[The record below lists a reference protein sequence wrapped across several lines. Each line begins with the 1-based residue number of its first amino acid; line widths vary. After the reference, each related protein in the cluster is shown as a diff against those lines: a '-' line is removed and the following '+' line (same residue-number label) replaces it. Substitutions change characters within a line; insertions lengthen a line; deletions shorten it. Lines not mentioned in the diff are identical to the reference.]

1 MKYIKQSKILISF
14 IFILFFYAVSFAQIT
29 SISVNDL
36 SLRKLQKFGAEAL
49 NMGDPYKAIVF
60 YERYCELDS
69 TDYDMMLKLAKLYQR
84 TRNYNQAAVYFK
96 KVYSKSPE
104 DHTEALYGYAQ
115 ILKNK
120 GKHEEAVEKL
130 EKFEDEYRG
139 YKYSRRDIMDEI
151 KTLKKVIEQKQ
162 TPLNVEIYHL
172 DSSINRAHIEF
183 NPLLINN
190 NKFIYGSLRADTLP
204 TIETEQGE
212 VIQKRPVRKFYQ
224 AKRTGENEWEFDG
237 EFNEQFNFPDANTGN
252 GSFSPDGKEFYFAKC
267 QPNWNN
273 KMICHIYVSKKEK
286 DGWSAPVKLGAPVN
300 VPNYSSTQP
309 SVGYITKYRRKSKIL
324 YFVSDRPVRSQG
336 GWDIWYSVF
345 DTRDSIFKR
354 VNNVGSRYINTE
366 GNEISPYFDQN
377 SRTLY
382 YSSDDKSPYGG
393 YDIYKIRGNGRRWKN
408 KEYLKYPVN
417 TGADESYYIIN
428 QWKREEAFF
437 ASNRDGTVE
446 LLHPNC
452 CDDIFSVFYK
462 DFINIALTGQIFEVP
477 PSANYIKK
485 DTSQKTPL
493 NNALAEV
500 YYFDETDS
508 SMSFLYSDTTNEN
521 GDYFVPLDPNETYR
535 VLLKKDGYFYEMVS
549 LNTKEMERSDTLH
562 KDAFLFKIPD
572 DPIVYNIY
580 YEFDSS
586 SLTKQAKNKIDTT
599 IYQILRET
607 PDIIVELSSHTDSK
621 GSDEYNQKLSQKR
634 AQSVVDYLQRKGI
647 DKKRLRAKGYGEN
660 KPIATNE
667 TEEGRAKN
675 RRTEFEVIGST
686 NPYSKLNISNMKIIK
701 KNPRGEELREKMK
714 NNR

>member
-1 MKYIKQSKILISF
+1 MKYTKYSKILISF
-14 IFILFFYAVSFAQIT
+14 IFIIFFYAVSFAQVT
-29 SISVNDL
+29 NISANKL
-36 SLRKLQKFGAEAL
+36 SLRQLQKFGAEAL
-49 NMGDPYKAIVF
+49 RMGDPYKAIVF
-60 YERYCELDS
+60 YERYCELDP
-69 TDYDMMLKLAKLYQR
+69 TDYDMMLKLAKIYQR
-84 TRNYNQAAVYFK
+84 TRNYNQAEKYFK
-96 KVYSKSPE
+96 KVYAKSPE
-104 DHTEALYGYAQ
+104 KHTEALYGYAQ

-120 GKHEEAVEKL
+120 GKYELAIEKL
-130 EKFEDEYRG
+130 KKFEDEYRG
-139 YKYSRRDIMDEI
+139 YKYSRRNLLEEI
-151 KTLKKVIEQKQ
+151 KMLNNVIEQIQ
-162 TPLNVEIYHL
+162 NPLNVEIFHL
-172 DSSINRAHIEF
+172 DTSINRAHIDF
-183 NPLLINN
+183 NPLLLND
-190 NKFIYGSLRADTLP
+190 NKLIYGSLRADTLP
-204 TIETEQGE
+204 TIQTEQGE
-212 VIQKRPVRKFYQ
+212 KIQKRPVRKFYQ
-224 AKRTGENEWEFDG
+224 AKRTGENEWTFDG
-237 EFNEQFNFPDANTGN
+237 EFNEQFNYPNANTGN

-273 KMICHIYVSKKEK
+273 KMICHIYVSKKENN
-286 DGWSAPVKLGAPVN
+286 GWSSPEKLGAPVN
-300 VPNYSSTQP
+300 IENHSSTQP
-309 SVGYITKYRRKSKIL
+309 TVGYITKYRRKHKIL

-336 GWDIWYSVF
+336 GWDIWFSIF
-345 DTRDSIFKR
+345 DTRDSIYKR
-354 VNNVGSRYINTE
+354 VDNVGGRYINTE
-366 GNEISPYFDQN
+366 GNEISPYYDQN

-382 YSSDDKSPYGG
+382 YSSDHKSPYGG
-393 YDIYKIRGNGRRWKN
+393 YDIYKIRGSGRRWKN

-417 TGADESYYIIN
+417 TGADESYYSIN
-428 QWKREEAFF
+428 KWKREEAFF

-500 YYFDETDS
+500 YYWDETDS
-508 SMSFLYSDTTNEN
+508 SMTFLYSDTTNEN

-535 VLLKKDGYFYEMVS
+535 VLLKKDGYFYEMAS

-572 DPIVYNIY
+572 EPIVYNIY

-586 SLTKQAKNKIDTT
+586 SLTEQAKNKIDTT
-599 IYQILRET
+599 IYKILHET

-621 GSDEYNQKLSQKR
+621 GSDEYNEKLSQRR
-634 AQSVVDYLQRKGI
+634 AQSVVDYLQNKGI
-647 DKKRLRAKGYGEN
+647 DKKRLRAKGYGES

-686 NPYSKLNISNMKIIK
+686 NPYSKLNISKMKIIK
-701 KNPRGEELREKMK
+701 KNPKGEEIREKSK
-714 NNR
+714 NR

>member
-84 TRNYNQAAVYFK
+84 TRNYDQAAIYFK

-130 EKFEDEYRG
+130 EKFEDKYRG

-252 GSFSPDGKEFYFAKC
+252 GSYSPDGKEFYFAKC

-286 DGWSAPVKLGAPVN
+286 DGWSAPEKLGAPVN

-324 YFVSDRPVRSQG
+324 YFVSDRPARSQG
-336 GWDIWYSVF
+336 GWDIWYSIF
-345 DTRDSIFKR
+345 DTRYSIFKR
-354 VNNVGSRYINTE
+354 VDNVGGRYINTK
-366 GNEISPYFDQN
+366 GNEISPYFDQK
-377 SRTLY
+377 SQTLY
-382 YSSDDKSPYGG
+382 YSSDYKSPYGG

-417 TGADESYYIIN
+417 TGADESYYMIN

-500 YYFDETDS
+500 YHWDETDS

-521 GDYFVPLDPNETYR
+521 GNYFVPLDPNETYR

-586 SLTKQAKNKIDTT
+586 SLTEQAKNKIDTT

-686 NPYSKLNISNMKIIK
+686 NPYSKLNTSDMKIIK
-701 KNPRGEELREKMK
+701 KNPKGEELRNKGK
-714 NNR
+714 NK

>member
-1 MKYIKQSKILISF
+1 MKYTKYSKILISF
-14 IFILFFYAVSFAQIT
+14 IFIIFFHAVSFAQVRN
-29 SISVNDL
+29 ISVNDL
-36 SLRKLQKFGAEAL
+36 SQRQLLKFGAEAL
-49 NMGDPYKAIVF
+49 QMGDTYKAIEF

-69 TDYDMMLKLAKLYQR
+69 TNYDMMLKLSKIYQR
-84 TRNYNQAAVYFK
+84 TRNYNQAEKYFK
-96 KVYSKSPE
+96 KVYEKSPE
-104 DHTEALYGYAQ
+104 KHTEALYGYAQ

-120 GKHEEAVEKL
+120 GKYELALEKL
-130 EKFEDEYRG
+130 KTFEDEYKG
-139 YKYSRRDIMDEI
+139 YKYSRRDLMDEI
-151 KTLKKVIEQKQ
+151 KMLNNVLEQIQ
-162 TPLNVEIYHL
+162 NPLNVEIFHL
-172 DSSINRAHIEF
+172 DTSINKAHIEF
-183 NPLLINN
+183 NPLLLN
-190 NKFIYGSLRADTLP
+190 NKKLIYGSLRADTLP
-204 TIETEQGE
+204 TIEIEQE
-212 VIQKRPVRKFYQ
+212 EKIQKRPVRKFYQ
-224 AKRTGENEWEFDG
+224 AKRTGENEWAFDG
-237 EFNEQFNFPDANTGN
+237 EFNEQFNFPNANTGN

-273 KMICHIYVSKKEK
+273 KMICHIYVSKKEN
-286 DGWSAPVKLGAPVN
+286 DGWSSPEKLGAPVN
-300 VPNYSSTQP
+300 IENYSSTQP
-309 SVGYITKYRRKSKIL
+309 TVGYITKYRRKHKIL

-336 GWDIWYSVF
+336 GWDIWFSIF
-345 DTRDSIFKR
+345 DARDSIFKR
-354 VNNVGSRYINTE
+354 VDNVGGRYINTE

-417 TGADESYYIIN
+417 TGADESYYSIN
-428 QWKREEAFF
+428 PWKREEAFF
-437 ASNRDGTVE
+437 ISNRDGTVE

-500 YYFDETDS
+500 YYWDETDS
-508 SMSFLYSDTTNEN
+508 SMTFLYSDTTNEN

-572 DPIVYNIY
+572 EPIVYNIY

-586 SLTKQAKNKIDTT
+586 SLTEQAKNKIDTT
-599 IYQILRET
+599 IFKILQET

-621 GSDEYNQKLSQKR
+621 GSDEYNKELSQRR
-634 AQSVVDYLQRKGI
+634 AQSVVNYLQNKGI
-647 DKKRLRAKGYGEN
+647 DKKRLRAKGYGES

-667 TEEGRAKN
+667 TEEGRAQN

-686 NPYSKLNISNMKIIK
+686 NPYSKLNVSNMKIIK
-701 KNPRGEELREKMK
+701 KNPKGEELRNKMK
-714 NNR
+714 NR